1 MNSVL
6 EKISSEPFRLFFPL
20 GVVCGLLAVLFWPI
34 KVFSLGWQDLSS
46 KVHSHLQIYGFLF
59 AFIIGFLS
67 TAVPRL
73 TKTKTFSLAEVI
85 FLLADF
91 VAIQVFI
98 FKENYFLV
106 SVLFSFAIVVLV
118 LILGRRFLA
127 RKRNPPHTFVF
138 IPFAILSAFVGSL
151 ANINLHLKLI
161 EVSAPFYDLGN
172 RLIYQSFIIFLLLGV
187 GGFLIRSILG
197 WGQSLPEGQNDPLV
211 LPPENKRSLLLFA
224 AVSVILFGSF
234 VVENNV
240 SRLIRA
246 ILITFILLFQIK
258 IHRKAI
264 SGKLT
269 AWTLQIALWLLL
281 VGCWSVV
288 FAPVEYAIDILH
300 FCYIGGFSLSTFAVA
315 TRVILSH
322 CNYSKL
328 LGQRYFPFTVAVTL
342 MIFGFLTRISVIFMP
357 EFYYH
362 HLAYAALLWFSGVI
376 VWIVFILFKAIRDTL
391 NGTV

>member
-6 EKISSEPFRLFFPL
+6 NRISSEPFRLFFPL
-20 GVVCGLLAVLFWPI
+20 GVVCALLAVLFWPI

-67 TAVPRL
+67 TAVPRF
-73 TKTKTFSLAEVI
+73 TKTNTLSLFEVF
-85 FLLADF
+85 FLLIDF
-91 VAIQVFI
+91 VAIQFFI
-98 FKENYFLV
+98 FREDYALV
-106 SVLFSFAIVVLV
+106 SILFALAIVVLV
-118 LILGRRFLA
+118 LILGRRFFT

-151 ANINLHLKLI
+151 VNINLHLKLI
-161 EVSAPFYDLGN
+161 DVSAPFYDLGN

-197 WGQSLPEGQNDPLV
+197 WGQPLPEGQNDQLV
-211 LPPENKRSLLLFA
+211 LPPENKRSLQLFA
-224 AVSVILFGSF
+224 AVSVVLFGSF
-234 VVENNV
+234 VVENNMT
-240 SRLIRA
+240 RLLRA
-246 ILITFILLFQIK
+246 FLITFVVLFQIK
-258 IHRKAI
+258 IHRKSI

-281 VGCWSVV
+281 IGCWSAV
-288 FAPVEYAIDILH
+288 FAPVEYAVDILH
-300 FCYIGGFSLSTFAVA
+300 FCYVGGFSLSTFAVA

-322 CNYSKL
+322 CDHSDL
-328 LGQRYFPFTVAVTL
+328 LGQRYFPFTLSVTL
-342 MIFGFLTRISVIFMP
+342 MVLGFLTRISVVLMP

-362 HLAYAALLWFSGVI
+362 HLAYAALLWFFGVI
-376 VWIVFILFKAIRDTL
+376 VWVVSVLSKSIRHTL
-391 NGTV
+391 YGSN